1 MQPRAQSE
9 RPWSR
14 TRGGSAPQRGVRPA
28 VASRAGAW
36 AGRGRSAPSLA
47 LLPVHVMIEASP
59 RGRSTGSSISPGARS
74 RGRFETTGVAIQ
86 MRRPSPRGFEPS
98 PRGIEAPRPINGR
111 GAGELV
117 NVNFARLTQRGRYPT
132 MIALQKYRFT
142 RRNRWWVKPPL
153 FRRGY
158 RCVSQKEGGFGGFEG
173 RCSRWKCSRIE
184 PNSGS

>member
-47 LLPVHVMIEASP
+47 LLLLTHIEASP
-59 RGRSTGSSISPGARS
+59 RGIATGFSTGSSISPGARS
-74 RGRFETTGVAIQ
+74 RGRFETTGDAIQ

-117 NVNFARLTQRGRYPT
+117 NVNFARLTQRGRYASAASLPRT
-132 MIALQKYRFT
+132 RGLAALSVRHASATLTPVNGY
-142 RRNRWWVKPPL
+142 PL
-153 FRRGY
+153 V
-158 RCVSQKEGGFGGFEG
+158 RCNASG
-173 RCSRWKCSRIE
+173 RPKR
-184 PNSGS
+184 